1 MTNTRLLDISAVAI
15 NPLVLISCHSTV
27 SHHALG
33 LCRLCTRTVTILGT
47 AAVARAAHVRV
58 IGMQQPDA

>member
-15 NPLVLISCHSTV
+15 NRLILISCHSTV
-27 SHHALG
+27 SHCALG
-33 LCRLCTRTVTILGT
+33 LCTRTVTTWNRGSRARGT
-47 AAVARAAHVRV
+47 RI